1 MRGDLVR
8 VNVGELSVLS
18 AKPRF
23 EIYLAL
29 MIVGV
34 SLLLPGAGYRD
45 ALFQLIFVSVILLAQ
60 HFPLAVFAPI
70 PVASIIW
77 ASGYVDQWHLAPII
91 VYMAVH
97 VISFRVGVMAAVVVS
112 CEWIILAYIISV
124 QSSELEAWLYS
135 FILELFLLALLIFMG
150 RNRRNRFF
158 KEHQAREERARA
170 KERLFENLNQYL
182 HDSVARKLTMMTIHA
197 DRIHSE
203 LDVSPEHDRIGEVAE
218 LGRSALMDLEELIR
232 EMKAG
237 TTGHLSSTDGMWSPE
252 PLSQA
257 VRSAMVSLE
266 DMGFDVVFSGNIDPG
281 PLPSSVENALTLS
294 FQEAVVNTV
303 KYAPARSRVYI
314 EMAIRDYE
322 LGLVLANTMERG
334 GSGRICEFSSGL
346 GLSGMSR
353 RLEGMGGRVAVTSTP
368 GSWSIDLAAPVEI
381 DKDEGNV

>member
-1 MRGDLVR
+1 
-8 VNVGELSVLS
+8 
-18 AKPRF
+18 
-23 EIYLAL
+23 
-29 MIVGV
+29 
-34 SLLLPGAGYRD
+34 
-45 ALFQLIFVSVILLAQ
+45 
-60 HFPLAVFAPI
+60 
-70 PVASIIW
+70 
-77 ASGYVDQWHLAPII
+77 
-91 VYMAVH
+91 
-97 VISFRVGVMAAVVVS
+97 
-112 CEWIILAYIISV
+112 
-124 QSSELEAWLYS
+124 
-135 FILELFLLALLIFMG
+135 
-150 RNRRNRFF
+150 
-158 KEHQAREERARA
+158 
-170 KERLFENLNQYL
+170 
-182 HDSVARKLTMMTIHA
+182 MMTIHA